1 MLGASGWGGAGF
13 AFRDWFVSGGFR
25 DWFERSAASAAPRGV
40 GIDDAESGVGEVVD
54 VVERAAGQVGCGLGI
69 EENLSARVSDDAIP
83 GFRGLDFHDVL
94 EAGAAAAGDTQ
105 PESGSF
111 FRMLSEDLAQLG
123 HGGGSQAD
131 HDGTEEV
138 GLDGKWSGGQGPFLS
153 FLTEIKRFSCLA
165 MQKIKVMSEVLASQV
180 AAGEVVERPA
190 SVVRELVENS
200 IDAGAGRIDVLVRRG
215 GTALIRVVDDGMG
228 MGRDDALLCVE
239 RHATSKIRTSGD
251 LAAIRTM
258 GFRGEALPSIAS
270 VARFVLKTRE
280 REALHG
286 TEVVVDGG
294 QLVAV
299 SDAGEA
305 PGTQVEV
312 RSLFYNVPARRKF
325 LRAEATEFSHI
336 EQQVRVHALAYPE
349 LAFSLTH
356 DERLVFQLPGGSGL
370 LERIRGLAGVEVA
383 ERLREIPE
391 TTEAGIT
398 VQGFLGE
405 PGTSRSNRSLC
416 YCFLNRRPVESAV
429 FTMALRGAYGEAL
442 PRGQWPVAFL
452 FIGIDP
458 GEVDVNVHPAK
469 REVRFRSSQAVQAAL
484 TSVCAAA
491 LQGRRA
497 VPVPEP
503 VPVVV
508 PVARWVVPPEQRTLI
523 PEPEQR
529 ALRHDWSDFP
539 AAAVAA
545 AAVAAGGGEGAPVE
559 PAKAVAAVRKPAE
572 VPFRMLSRLGEVY
585 WLMEGEEGLV
595 VLDCRAARERILY
608 EEARARRSGEPLA
621 GQILLS
627 PITLQLAPR
636 EFDLLRPHL
645 PALRRMGVGASEFGA
660 NTVMVDSLPPFWEA
674 DGSTAE
680 RISGLLADLREA
692 GEPLTLR
699 RLDDDAVAAA
709 VARQAA
715 KIPVPSDAA
724 EARALVSS
732 LLSCEMPYCCPD
744 GNPTLIQISF
754 QELARKFGR
763 R

>member
-1 MLGASGWGGAGF
+1 
-13 AFRDWFVSGGFR
+13 
-25 DWFERSAASAAPRGV
+25 
-40 GIDDAESGVGEVVD
+40 
-54 VVERAAGQVGCGLGI
+54 
-69 EENLSARVSDDAIP
+69 
-83 GFRGLDFHDVL
+83 
-94 EAGAAAAGDTQ
+94 
-105 PESGSF
+105 
-111 FRMLSEDLAQLG
+111 
-123 HGGGSQAD
+123 
-131 HDGTEEV
+131 
-138 GLDGKWSGGQGPFLS
+138 
-153 FLTEIKRFSCLA
+153 

-215 GTALIRVVDDGMG
+215 GTALIRVVDDGAG
-228 MGRDDALLCVE
+228 MGREDALLCVE

-270 VARFVLKTRE
+270 VSRFVLRTRE

-294 QLVAV
+294 QFVAV

-325 LRAEATEFSHI
+325 LRTESTEFSHI

-349 LAFSLTH
+349 VAFSLTH
-356 DERLVFQLPGGSGL
+356 DERLIFQLPRGSGL

-391 TTEAGIT
+391 TTEDGIT

-497 VPVPEP
+497 VPVAEP

-508 PVARWVVPPEQRTLI
+508 PAARWVLPPEQRPLI

-539 AAAVAA
+539 AAGVAA
-545 AAVAAGGGEGAPVE
+545 AAVAAGRAEGAAAE
-559 PAKAVAAVRKPAE
+559 PAVAAVRVPAE
-572 VPFRMLSRLGEVY
+572 VPFRTLARLGDVY

-680 RISGLLADLREA
+680 RISGLLAELREA
-692 GEPLTLR
+692 GESLTLR

-732 LLSCEMPYCCPD
+732 LLSCEMPYCCPA
-744 GNPTLIQISF
+744 GQPTLIQISF

>member
-40 GIDDAESGVGEVVD
+40 GINDAESGVGEVVD

-215 GTALIRVVDDGMG
+215 GTALIRVVDDGVG

-572 VPFRMLSRLGEVY
+572 VPFRMLSRLGDVY